1 MNVKEKAYLLI
12 ALIVIACVW
21 VVVCG
26 IGPAEPASESTA
38 DGFIPFKVK
47 QLKIADADIIDT
59 AKKAVV
65 VISGPMAEKEMPV
78 EAAEPVAEAAPVTV
92 VLNNEPT
99 AVVPSEQTSEKAA
112 ESVRAVMQI
121 AKAETAKPNTN
132 TYQVK
137 SGDSLGKIATK
148 IYGDRNV
155 LANIDK
161 IYNANRDQL
170 KNKNSLKVGQELKIP
185 SADAGANSALMQ
197 FAGQNKDLLEFKPTS
212 KAAADMR
219 YYVVKDG
226 DSLWKI
232 AKSQLGNGNRYD
244 EIVELN
250 KKLSKNSAIQPGV
263 KIVLPNA

>member
-1 MNVKEKAYLLI
+1 MDVKEKAYLLI

-26 IGPAEPASESTA
+26 IGPEDPQSNATS

-47 QLKIADADIIDT
+47 QLQITDADIIDT

-65 VISGPMAEKEMPV
+65 VISGPMAEKELPV
-78 EAAEPVAEAAPVTV
+78 EEPAAISDAVTV
-92 VLNNEPT
+92 VINDEPQ
-99 AVVPSEQTSEKAA
+99 AVVPTEQTSERAL

-121 AKAETAKPNTN
+121 AKADKAAKN

-137 SGDSLGKIATK
+137 QGDNLGKIAIK
-148 IYGDRNV
+148 IYGDKDV

-161 IYNANRDQL
+161 IYNANKDRL
-170 KNKNSLKVGQELKIP
+170 KNKNSLKVGQELEIP
-185 SADAGANSALMQ
+185 SVDADTGSALKR
-197 FAGQNKDLLEFKPTS
+197 FAGQNKDLLEFQPSS
-212 KAAADMR
+212 KVVPEMR

-232 AKSQLGNGNRYD
+232 AKSQLGSGKRYD

-250 KKLSKNSAIQPGV
+250 KKLSKTRSLQPGAR
-263 KIVLPNA
+263 IVLPNA